1 MCNECFSNGKIK
13 TKTTF
18 TVEYKE
24 CIIVIKNVPCL
35 ECPKCGEVTFTD
47 EVSERLERLVNAAKV
62 VLQEVAV
69 IDYNKAA

>member
-1 MCNECFSNGKIK
+1 MCNSCFSKEKIK
-13 TKTTF
+13 TTTTF
-18 TVEYKE
+18 TVEYKG

-35 ECPKCGEVTFTD
+35 ECQVCGEIVFSDNTAARI
-47 EVSERLERLVNAAKV
+47 ENLVNAAKK